1 MHTYDADIGR
11 LRKNIAEYELLFTS
25 MQKYQ
30 LISVSPSPVFVQ
42 KGCTP
47 SQGTI

>member
-1 MHTYDADIGR
+1 MNDADIGR
-11 LRKNIAEYELLFTS
+11 LSKNIAEYELLLTS

-42 KGCTP
+42 KGRTP
-47 SQGTI
+47 FHGTI